1 MKNLFFFILGGFFT
15 IMFFSIYSKNEE
27 EPVMNESEYI
37 SGQPMVDENIIVDR
51 VIEKLLE
58 MGVIQNESE
67 KVPSSK
73 SKKRDKSI
81 SIVMNQHVSP
91 KNDVKYFEL
100 STHKGLIKLYIA
112 MPKDEVKSLLGIPKT
127 TEMHSVGDEVY
138 ETFNYMGRNRYIP
151 EFTLE
156 FVNGKMKSYD
166 QQKGHKGL

>member
-27 EPVMNESEYI
+27 ESVMNESEYI

-73 SKKRDKSI
+73 SK
-81 SIVMNQHVSP
+81 
-91 KNDVKYFEL
+91 
-100 STHKGLIKLYIA
+100 
-112 MPKDEVKSLLGIPKT
+112 
-127 TEMHSVGDEVY
+127 
-138 ETFNYMGRNRYIP
+138 
-151 EFTLE
+151 
-156 FVNGKMKSYD
+156 
-166 QQKGHKGL
+166 